1 MLLTNVPSWALCLAM
16 IATVLEMAA
25 ASHFRGGIIQWRPV
39 DPDNFNGTVRS
50 YIRVKVYCDCIS
62 G

>member
-1 MLLTNVPSWALCLAM
+1 MMLTNVPSWALCLAM

-39 DPDNFNGTVRS
+39 DPDNFDGRVRN
-50 YIRVKVYCDCIS
+50 
-62 G
+62 